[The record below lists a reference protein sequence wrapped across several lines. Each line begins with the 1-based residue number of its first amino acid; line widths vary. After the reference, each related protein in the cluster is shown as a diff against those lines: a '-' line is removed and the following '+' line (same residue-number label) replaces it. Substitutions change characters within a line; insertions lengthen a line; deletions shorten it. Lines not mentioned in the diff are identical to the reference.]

1 MWTGTTLRELIA
13 FANKVKKAGGMGI
26 YQFHGVDA
34 QVFQISGEAHKAF
47 LLYLK
52 AHPDDYWVTT
62 FSEAM
67 EFVSK
72 E

>member
-1 MWTGTTLRELIA
+1 
-13 FANKVKKAGGMGI
+13 MGI